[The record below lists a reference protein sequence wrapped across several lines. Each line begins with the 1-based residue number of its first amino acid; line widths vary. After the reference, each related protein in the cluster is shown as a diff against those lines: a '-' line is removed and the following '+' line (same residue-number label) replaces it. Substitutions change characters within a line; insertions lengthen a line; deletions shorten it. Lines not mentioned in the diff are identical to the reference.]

1 MGEEKSMKLNLIF
14 IAMELLTLLAY
25 PIVLVHNKLRRFS
38 KSKVRVPAPNRLVI
52 LPVTPPK

>member
-1 MGEEKSMKLNLIF
+1 MKLNLIF

-38 KSKVRVPAPNRLVI
+38 KSKVRIPAPNRLVI